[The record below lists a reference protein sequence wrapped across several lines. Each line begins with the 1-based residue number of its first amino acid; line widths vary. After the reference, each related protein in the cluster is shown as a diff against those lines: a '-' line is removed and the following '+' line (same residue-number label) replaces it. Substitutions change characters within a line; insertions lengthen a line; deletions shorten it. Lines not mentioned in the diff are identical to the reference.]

1 MTRIT
6 NATRQSAEELVART
20 FNVAESDA
28 RIEAA
33 RRNVDMTEVALEQ
46 WYVWF
51 SAGKYSQARQWW
63 FENIESN

>member
-1 MTRIT
+1 MT
-6 NATRQSAEELVART
+6 AYEVQELVNRT

-46 WYVWF
+46 WMRFWQSGQYRR
-51 SAGKYSQARQWW
+51 AAQWW
-63 FENIESN
+63 FENIQTN